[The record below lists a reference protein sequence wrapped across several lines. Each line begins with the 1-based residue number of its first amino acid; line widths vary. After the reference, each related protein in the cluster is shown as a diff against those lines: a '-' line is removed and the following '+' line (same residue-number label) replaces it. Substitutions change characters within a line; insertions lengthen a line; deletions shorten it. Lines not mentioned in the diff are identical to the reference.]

1 MPKATVRAAIG
12 RIRDMQLVLAVF
24 VREPEERPILLETAG
39 EIGEIDQIAMV
50 ETFNGEFWV
59 MIPHANE

>member
-1 MPKATVRAAIG
+1 VPKATVRAAIG

-39 EIGEIDQIAMV
+39 EIGEIAMV

-59 MIPHANE
+59 MIPHASE